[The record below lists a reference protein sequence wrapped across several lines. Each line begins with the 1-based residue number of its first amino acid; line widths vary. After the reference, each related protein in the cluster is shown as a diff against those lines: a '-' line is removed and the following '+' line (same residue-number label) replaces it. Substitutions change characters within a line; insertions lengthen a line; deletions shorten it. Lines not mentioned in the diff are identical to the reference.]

1 LILYV
6 YLCVIFNFVWVHFG
20 LSGSGYKH
28 NCLFGFSPR
37 VSLRF
42 VCFVCRVR
50 VCVCVS
56 CVVCVGLCVVW
67 GFHFDLS
74 VVRDQK
80 TRPRWDLKDQISSM
94 LMSLAC
100 MSCCF
105 VFSLLSLTLCVDG
118 CMLMFCTCVLLLRRA
133 YLDKT
138 ISLHLNKGRKVS
150 GTLRG
155 FDQFMNIVLDDAV
168 DETPAPKDNGSHS
181 SNSSNSSNGGNG
193 HGRDNKIG
201 MVVSGSSVGFWVV
214 LHGMVL
220 YLFDSC

>member
-1 LILYV
+1 V
-6 YLCVIFNFVWVHFG
+6 G
-20 LSGSGYKH
+20 
-28 NCLFGFSPR
+28 
-37 VSLRF
+37 
-42 VCFVCRVR
+42 
-50 VCVCVS
+50 VCVWF
-56 CVVCVGLCVVW
+56 GA
-67 GFHFDLS
+67 FIFDLS

-100 MSCCF
+100 MSCF
-105 VFSLLSLTLCVDG
+105 FLFSLLPLTLCVDR
-118 CMLMFCTCVLLLRRA
+118 CMLMFVTCVLFRRA

-214 LHGMVL
+214 LHGRVL